1 MKKRGLAIQW
11 ETIIP
16 WIIALA
22 VIAIGVIAVVA
33 LRGSGEGVF
42 AKIYCK
48 IRGIC

>member
-11 ETIIP
+11 ETLIP
-16 WIIALA
+16 WLIALA
-22 VIAIGVIAVVA
+22 VIVIGVIFAVA

-48 IRGIC
+48 ISGVC